1 MGIHAAR
8 LAGARVAAYRGS
20 GIQQDVSE
28 ADLIVDSYDECK
40 DMLDDIMQGRK
51 MQGRKMQDRIT
62 QGGIMPC
69 K

>member
-20 GIQQDVSE
+20 GIQQDISE

-40 DMLDDIMQGRK
+40 DMLDDIMQGR
-51 MQGRKMQDRIT
+51 
-62 QGGIMPC
+62 IMPC